1 MLISSLSIILIIS
14 TFKFISSSPAIK
26 DRDRYM
32 PNGFIPYTI
41 DSSVTGDNLNHIKEA
56 IKQINDETAVVL
68 FERTDESPYLEI
80 VNKYVGCFTPEV
92 GAASSQANMVQINV
106 ELCVVQPELK
116 TKSAL
121 HELLHALGLGHT
133 QTREDRDK
141 HVTIHFD
148 KMDQEGKEQSKL
160 ADVNVYDD
168 CLKYD
173 YLSVMHYDR
182 FTNYDPKQAD
192 QGCNPTTNPD
202 LCPITITTK
211 DPTYQNKIGYA
222 TKLSKNDIECI
233 NGLYS
238 TCRVAFYSEDNF
250 KGTKYYPFGNK
261 DNSTRANVWGL
272 PYYDESDLEA
282 LGLYGKEI
290 NSMEIEVE
298 PYTNCSVAFGMDFN
312 SIATIGDNSKNSQSK
327 SFRFTRS
334 ELTNLGFTDDKINLL
349 QVNEISPCEY
359 NLNGR
364 IKLRGNGNYKT
375 NSFKTIGDGTTFEK
389 IDWIEI
395 RLMNKAEC
403 SIYMD
408 GCAIHESSE
417 SVELNANHHV
427 ETWKYY
433 YKQELID
440 RGCKVDES
448 PYIQFGSRAL

>member
-1 MLISSLSIILIIS
+1 
-14 TFKFISSSPAIK
+14 
-26 DRDRYM
+26 
-32 PNGFIPYTI
+32 
-41 DSSVTGDNLNHIKEA
+41 
-56 IKQINDETAVVL
+56 
-68 FERTDESPYLEI
+68 
-80 VNKYVGCFTPEV
+80 
-92 GAASSQANMVQINV
+92 
-106 ELCVVQPELK
+106 
-116 TKSAL
+116 
-121 HELLHALGLGHT
+121 
-133 QTREDRDK
+133 
-141 HVTIHFD
+141 
-148 KMDQEGKEQSKL
+148 
-160 ADVNVYDD
+160 
-168 CLKYD
+168 
-173 YLSVMHYDR
+173 MHYDR

-238 TCRVAFYSEDNF
+238 TCRVAFYSGDNF
-250 KGTKYYPFGNK
+250 NGIKYWPFGNRDSSTKANVDGLSEGKTYDESDLEALGLYGKEINSMEIDGNKIFPFGNK

-290 NSMEIEVE
+290 NSMEIDVE

-389 IDWIEI
+389 IDWIQI
-395 RLMNKAEC
+395 RLINKAEC

-427 ETWKYY
+427 ETW
-433 YKQELID
+433 
-440 RGCKVDES
+440 
-448 PYIQFGSRAL
+448 